1 MHMWNESVALID
13 NGKVYIDAWIE
24 EGWDDEND
32 CATDDYKYYGKVII
46 KDFQGN
52 VISEEIGSLYQ
63 GQEGLSSK
71 VCKYFWLFFVAG

>member
-32 CATDDYKYYGKVII
+32 CATDDYKYYGIWMQDK
-46 KDFQGN
+46 
-52 VISEEIGSLYQ
+52 SLKSRLGHGRQ
-63 GQEGLSSK
+63 
-71 VCKYFWLFFVAG
+71 

>member
-1 MHMWNESVALID
+1 LID

-32 CATDDYKYYGKVII
+32 CATDDYKYYGKVIV

-63 GQEGLSSK
+63 GQDGT
-71 VCKYFWLFFVAG
+71 WWIA